1 MTQNTAAV
9 IQAITSIVNLIFV
22 GGIFIFERRTSKKNV
37 NDEKKE
43 FWYRQTLLSRG
54 LDLTGECFDTMEQLL
69 RSSEEFINGCTPENE
84 KKIKEI
90 IGKIQRQIYILRN
103 GVVSYAKL
111 FDTTLFKQLKE
122 EAERLEDGITQGIES
137 CYLAAGNNTKIANKS
152 IETELSNL
160 QKHRYTIVS
169 KLYDYDTK
177 A

>member
-1 MTQNTAAV
+1 
-9 IQAITSIVNLIFV
+9 
-22 GGIFIFERRTSKKNV
+22 
-37 NDEKKE
+37 
-43 FWYRQTLLSRG
+43 
-54 LDLTGECFDTMEQLL
+54 MEQLL
-69 RSSEEFINGCTPENE
+69 RSSEEFINECTPENE

-137 CYLAAGNNTKIANKS
+137 CYLAAGTNTKIANKR

>member
-69 RSSEEFINGCTPENE
+69 RSSEEFINECTPENE

-111 FDTTLFKQLKE
+111 FDTTLFKQ
-122 EAERLEDGITQGIES
+122 
-137 CYLAAGNNTKIANKS
+137 
-152 IETELSNL
+152 
-160 QKHRYTIVS
+160 
-169 KLYDYDTK
+169 
-177 A
+177 

>member
-22 GGIFIFERRTSKKNV
+22 GGIFIFERRTGKKSI

-90 IGKIQRQIYILRN
+90 IGKIQHQIYILRN
-103 GVVSYAKL
+103 GVVSYAK
-111 FDTTLFKQLKE
+111 
-122 EAERLEDGITQGIES
+122 
-137 CYLAAGNNTKIANKS
+137 
-152 IETELSNL
+152 
-160 QKHRYTIVS
+160 
-169 KLYDYDTK
+169 
-177 A
+177 

>member
-1 MTQNTAAV
+1 MK
-9 IQAITSIVNLIFV
+9 
-22 GGIFIFERRTSKKNV
+22 KKN
-37 NDEKKE
+37 
-43 FWYRQTLLSRG
+43 LLSRG

-90 IGKIQRQIYILRN
+90 IGKIQHQICILRN

-111 FDTTLFKQLKE
+111 FDIALFKQLKE
-122 EAERLEDGITQGIES
+122 EVERLEDGITQGIES
-137 CYLAAGNNTKIANKS
+137 CYLAAGNNAKFADKG

-160 QKHRYTIVS
+160 QKHRYMIIS

-177 A
+177 V

>member
-22 GGIFIFERRTSKKNV
+22 GGICIFERRTGKKSI

-54 LDLTGECFDTMEQLL
+54 LDLTGDCFDTMEQLL

-84 KKIKEI
+84 QKIKQI
-90 IGKIQRQIYILRN
+90 IGKIQHQIYILRN

-111 FDTTLFKQLKE
+111 FDIALFKQLKE
-122 EAERLEDGITQGIES
+122 EVERLEDGITQGIES
-137 CYLAAGNNTKIANKS
+137 CYLAAGNNAKFADKG

-160 QKHRYTIVS
+160 QKHRYMIIS

-177 A
+177 V